1 MSESLKYRIYGDDL
15 QMVEID
21 LFPGGTVRAEVG
33 AMMYMADGIVMQ
45 TGTGGGLLKGF
56 KRMLTGESFCITTF
70 SNTSGKNSQVAF
82 AAAYPGKIIPI
93 DLDLYGGSFLCQ
105 KDSFLCAS
113 DNIDINIAFT
123 KRLGAGFFGGEGFIL
138 QKLTGSGLS
147 FIHAGG
153 TVVRKD
159 LSSGERLRIDTGC
172 IVGFEP
178 SVHYDIQF
186 VGGFKNV
193 LFGGEGL
200 FLATLDGPGTV
211 YLQTLPLSRLAQ
223 RIVSATGLGSDRN
236 RGESGMGGPLLRG
249 FLGGD

>member
-1 MSESLKYRIYGDDL
+1 MIENNNIGDIMLIRFATEKDLPAWYELASEILQESQRPSDKGSEPSFISYAKSRVSNYEALTAVDYMSGNN
-15 QMVEID
+15 M
-21 LFPGGTVRAEVG
+21 
-33 AMMYMADGIVMQ
+33 
-45 TGTGGGLLKGF
+45 
-56 KRMLTGESFCITTF
+56 
-70 SNTSGKNSQVAF
+70 
-82 AAAYPGKIIPI
+82 
-93 DLDLYGGSFLCQ
+93 
-105 KDSFLCAS
+105 
-113 DNIDINIAFT
+113 
-123 KRLGAGFFGGEGFIL
+123 GFIL